1 MPFTTS
7 LNGLA
12 NAQTE
17 LGVISNN
24 LANANTDGFKKS
36 SVNFAD
42 IVAGSAYTNPRLA
55 QGNGSMLQS
64 IDQNFSSGAIQQT
77 GSALDA
83 AVNGQ
88 GFFAVKSPLSGQM
101 QFTRNGNFSMDSSGF
116 IVDTLG
122 NRVQLLPATGTSTTP
137 ADGQIPLTNSAGS
150 AYASVAVQ
158 SDGSVTAAYADGSTT
173 AIGKLALASFIS
185 PTGLLQVGNQDW
197 QASGIS
203 GAASYNLPGT
213 SGMGNILTGS
223 LEGSNVDVSS
233 ELVNLI
239 SAQQY
244 FQANSKAIST
254 TSQMITDIMNAT
266 SG

>member
-36 SVNFAD
+36 RVNFAD
-42 IVAGSAYTNPRLA
+42 IVAGSAYTNPKLV
-55 QGNGSMLQS
+55 QGIGSTLQS

-88 GFFAVKSPLSGQM
+88 GFFAVKSPISGQM
-101 QFTRNGNFSMDSSGF
+101 EYTRNGNFSMDGSGF

-122 NRVQLLPATGTSTTP
+122 NRVQVLPVAGGAPGDAQIPATN
-137 ADGQIPLTNSAGS
+137 AAGS

-158 SDGSVTAAYADGSTT
+158 SDGSVTAAYADGSTST
-173 AIGKLALASFIS
+173 IGKIALATFIS

-197 QASGIS
+197 QASGLS
-203 GAASYNLPGT
+203 GSATYSLPGT
-213 SGMGNILTGS
+213 SGMGSILSGS

-244 FQANSKAIST
+244 FQSNSKAIST
-254 TSQMITDIMNAT
+254 SSQMISAIMSAT
-266 SG
+266 QG